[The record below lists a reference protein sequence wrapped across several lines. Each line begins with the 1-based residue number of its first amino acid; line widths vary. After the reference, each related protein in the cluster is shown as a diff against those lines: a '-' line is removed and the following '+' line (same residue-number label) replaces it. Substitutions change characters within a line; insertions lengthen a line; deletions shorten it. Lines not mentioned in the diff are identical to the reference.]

1 MVRSLIPAL
10 CAVLLAFPAPAR
22 AQQQPA
28 EGWQFELTP
37 YIWFSGVSGDVTIPQ
52 GTSENFSADFGDIF
66 GDLKFA
72 AMGVFEARRGRFSL
86 VFDLFYVNLQQGF
99 NSPNSI
105 AVSGGDVR
113 TRTTEVSALG
123 LYRVVEDPS
132 VFVDVGGG
140 IRGWWID
147 TEIQANSGLL
157 AGRSASSSS
166 NLVNGVLA
174 TRLGVRL
181 TDQLAL
187 TFYGDV
193 GGFNINST
201 MTWQAIGSL
210 DWQITNSLVT
220 RVGWRHIQID
230 TQNSGTD
237 VDLAFSGPFLGLTY
251 RF

>member
-10 CAVLLAFPAPAR
+10 FAVLLACPAPAS
-22 AQQQPA
+22 AQQRA
-28 EGWQFELTP
+28 EGWQFALTP
-37 YIWFSGVSGDVTIPQ
+37 YIWFSGISGDVTIPQ
-52 GTSENFSADFGDIF
+52 GASESFSADFGDIF
-66 GDLKFA
+66 SDLKFA
-72 AMGVFEARRGRFSL
+72 AMGTFEARNGRFSL

-113 TRTTEVSALG
+113 TRTTELSAIAM
-123 LYRVVEDPS
+123 YRVVEDPS
-132 VFVDVGGG
+132 VFVDLGAG
-140 IRGWWID
+140 IRAWWIN
-147 TEIQANSGLL
+147 TEIQANAGLL
-157 AGRSASSSS
+157 AGRSASTSN

-174 TRLGVRL
+174 GRLGVRL
-181 TDQLAL
+181 SDQFAL

-193 GGFNINST
+193 GGFNVSNS
-201 MTWQAIGSL
+201 MTWQAIASL
-210 DWQITNSLVT
+210 DWQMTNSLVT
-220 RVGWRHIQID
+220 RIGWRHIQVD